1 MAEQKTIILYSFS
14 TCPHC
19 KRAKAFLEEKK
30 ISYQN
35 FDVGNDKAARDE
47 MVKKSEQMVV
57 PVFDIDGQIIVGF
70 KEADVKQAL
79 GLA

>member
-1 MAEQKTIILYSFS
+1 
-14 TCPHC
+14 
-19 KRAKAFLEEKK
+19 
-30 ISYQN
+30 
-35 FDVGNDKAARDE
+35 

-57 PVFDIDGQIIVGF
+57 PVFDIDGQITVGF

>member
-1 MAEQKTIILYSFS
+1 MAEMKSIVLYSLS

-30 ISYQN
+30 LSYQN
-35 FDVGNDKAARDE
+35 FDIGDDKAARDE
-47 MVKKSEQMVV
+47 MVKKSGQMVV
-57 PVFDIDGQIIVGF
+57 PIFDIDGQIIVGF
-70 KEADVKQAL
+70 KEAQVKQAL